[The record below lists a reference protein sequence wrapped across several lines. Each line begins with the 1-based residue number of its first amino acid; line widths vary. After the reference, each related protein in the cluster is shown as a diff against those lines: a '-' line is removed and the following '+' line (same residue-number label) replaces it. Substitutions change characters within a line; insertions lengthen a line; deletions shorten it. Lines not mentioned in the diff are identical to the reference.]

1 MKKKGFFF
9 FSRKYLVHF
18 LLTSISRE
26 RNGQKLISET
36 KQNKGRWRGT
46 GTSEPTY
53 HETFN

>member
-36 KQNKGRWRGT
+36 KQKKGRWG
-46 GTSEPTY
+46 GGASEPTY